1 MKYTGQLVTG
11 DFEENTMTFE
21 IEGEMILQAGRYEI
35 QQIEVGN
42 KGKNL
47 GIANVSGSLL
57 SDLDYWKQRCEL
69 AEKCLEES
77 PCDPD
82 ITSDQIKAHNA
93 HHKFISNFGNDH

>member
-35 QQIEVGN
+35 KQIEVGN

-47 GIANVSGSLL
+47 GIANVSGSISVEDTVNAFLDWMK
-57 SDLDYWKQRCEL
+57 SDDCWINDKDGNRIPD
-69 AEKCLEES
+69 AEIDGK
-77 PCDPD
+77 
-82 ITSDQIKAHNA
+82 
-93 HHKFISNFGNDH
+93 NFMRYTEKYYR

>member
-21 IEGEMILQAGRYEI
+21 IEGEMILQAGKYEI

-47 GIANVSGSLL
+47 GIANVSGSISVEDTVNAFLDWMK
-57 SDLDYWKQRCEL
+57 SDDCWINDKDGNRIPDAEIDGKNFMKY
-69 AEKCLEES
+69 AEKYYR
-77 PCDPD
+77 
-82 ITSDQIKAHNA
+82 
-93 HHKFISNFGNDH
+93 